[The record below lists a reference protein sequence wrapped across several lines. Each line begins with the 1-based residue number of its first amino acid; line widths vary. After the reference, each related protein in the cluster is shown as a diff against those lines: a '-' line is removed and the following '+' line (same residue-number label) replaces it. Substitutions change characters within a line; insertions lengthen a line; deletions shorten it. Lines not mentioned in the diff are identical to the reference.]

1 MDEEFQS
8 VKAMLDGFA
17 LMAAQ
22 MEAKISVMQAQLEEI
37 DGDFPQQIM
46 GDMGGGGGS
55 TPYASYFR
63 VVDASDANDYAI
75 GVTMGEAWANIAGT
89 NCGAVKINGEY
100 VEVVRPSAE
109 VLSGDGTTYVWL
121 HSWIDSSV
129 GAQAEIIFGDDDP
142 PDNPNGGIAFANQL
156 LGRATLNGESLT
168 IVQDYLRGGEH
179 QEILFGNCEG
189 GAIEAIQP

>member
-1 MDEEFQS
+1 MGRLRSVTDKHSDFLENIIPGSGISIYENAEGGITIELSYEESLRQS
-8 VKAMLDGFA
+8 
-17 LMAAQ
+17 
-22 MEAKISVMQAQLEEI
+22 
-37 DGDFPQQIM
+37 
-46 GDMGGGGGS
+46 
-55 TPYASYFR
+55 YASYFR
-63 VVDASDANDYAI
+63 VVDASNEDEFAI